1 MPDSNGWSVSSALNW
16 PPACSEWARSQHLD
30 PVGSAGHY
38 QGFLLVEQPLP
49 WPFDVSTLPALV
61 DVARL
66 AAAAGLRLQT
76 VMPVAQQAATDAPG
90 QDLDDGGGQVG
101 PPAGTESLRRLI
113 CYRSSRPGWAGP
125 LVRSERATAPGL
137 LAEATA
143 DMLSL
148 EPGGEAPRAPGHQV
162 IDVLVCTHGRRDAC
176 CGARGMELVNEVLR
190 DPLLGPRDG
199 VRLWRTSH
207 TGGHRFAPT
216 AILLPTGTMW
226 AWADVPL
233 LRAAALAEG
242 GVDYWLGR
250 YRGCATL
257 GSPSQQAVERAVLS
271 EVGWAL
277 VSSLRKASD
286 VDDGL
291 VRLESER
298 FGVWEAAVREGRRV
312 PQPECKTSPELA
324 TKQSVEWV
332 VEGLRQVVPA

>member
-1 MPDSNGWSVSSALNW
+1 
-16 PPACSEWARSQHLD
+16 
-30 PVGSAGHY
+30 
-38 QGFLLVEQPLP
+38 
-49 WPFDVSTLPALV
+49 
-61 DVARL
+61 
-66 AAAAGLRLQT
+66 
-76 VMPVAQQAATDAPG
+76 
-90 QDLDDGGGQVG
+90 
-101 PPAGTESLRRLI
+101 
-113 CYRSSRPGWAGP
+113 
-125 LVRSERATAPGL
+125 
-137 LAEATA
+137 
-143 DMLSL
+143 
-148 EPGGEAPRAPGHQV
+148 
-162 IDVLVCTHGRRDAC
+162 
-176 CGARGMELVNEVLR
+176 
-190 DPLLGPRDG
+190 
-199 VRLWRTSH
+199 
-207 TGGHRFAPT
+207 
-216 AILLPTGTMW
+216 MW

-277 VSSLRKASD
+277 VGSLRKASD